1 MLNRRDFL
9 KVAGLIALAPHTS
22 CTQMAKREGIL
33 VNDIQ
38 SQLNPTRVDRV
49 VAVDS
54 LDAVRRTIK
63 SAGREGKAVSI
74 AGGRHAMGGQQFG
87 TGTVHLDTTKLN
99 RVWNFNPDEG
109 TIEVEAG
116 IQWPE
121 LIHYLVTMQKGR
133 PTQWG
138 IAQKQTGADRLSIGG
153 AMAANVHGRGLLMK
167 PLIADVESFALVD
180 ADGNLLKCN
189 RRENADIFRLV
200 IGGYGLFGT
209 VCAVTLRLAPRRKI
223 QRVVEVISIDKLMAA
238 FEKRIEDGF
247 FFGDFQY
254 STDEKSK
261 DFMRKGVFSC
271 YRPANQATPL
281 PANQKKLSDENWKNL
296 LYLSHADKGR
306 AFERYA
312 DYYLSTSGQVYW
324 SDTHQLSTY
333 FDDYHKSLDLR
344 LGATSKATEIITE
357 IYVPR
362 RALAEFMAEASDD
375 FRNNGVEP
383 IYGTI
388 RLIER
393 DEESFLA
400 WAKQDYACIIFNLH
414 AVHTPEGL
422 EHTAQAFRRLID
434 IALRL
439 GGSYY
444 LTYHKYATR
453 NQVLACYPQFP
464 EFLRLKKKYDPEE
477 RFQSNWYRHYKS
489 MFADVL

>member
-9 KVAGLIALAPHTS
+9 KVAGLIALSPHTS
-22 CTQMAKREGIL
+22 CTQMAKREGTL

-63 SAGREGKAVSI
+63 SAGREGKAISI

-133 PTQWG
+133 TTQWG

-167 PLIADVESFALVD
+167 PLIADVESFLLVD
-180 ADGNLLKCN
+180 AEGNLLKCN

-200 IGGYGLFGT
+200 NGGYGLFGT

-223 QRVVEVISIDKLMAA
+223 QRVVEVISIDKLMPA

-247 FFGDFQY
+247 LFGDFQY
-254 STDEKSK
+254 STDEKSM

-271 YRPANQATPL
+271 YRPVNQATPL
-281 PANQKKLSDENWKNL
+281 PAKQKKLSDEDWRSL

-312 DYYLSTSGQVYW
+312 DYYLSTSGQV
-324 SDTHQLSTY
+324 
-333 FDDYHKSLDLR
+333 
-344 LGATSKATEIITE
+344 
-357 IYVPR
+357 
-362 RALAEFMAEASDD
+362 
-375 FRNNGVEP
+375 
-383 IYGTI
+383 
-388 RLIER
+388 
-393 DEESFLA
+393 
-400 WAKQDYACIIFNLH
+400 
-414 AVHTPEGL
+414 
-422 EHTAQAFRRLID
+422 
-434 IALRL
+434 
-439 GGSYY
+439 
-444 LTYHKYATR
+444 
-453 NQVLACYPQFP
+453 
-464 EFLRLKKKYDPEE
+464 
-477 RFQSNWYRHYKS
+477 
-489 MFADVL
+489 